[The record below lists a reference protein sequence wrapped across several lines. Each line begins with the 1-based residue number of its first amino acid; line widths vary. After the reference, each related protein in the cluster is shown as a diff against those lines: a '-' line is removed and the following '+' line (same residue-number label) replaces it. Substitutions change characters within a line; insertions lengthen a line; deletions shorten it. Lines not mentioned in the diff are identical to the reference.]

1 MLSKPLTH
9 EKWKWE
15 EGKSSL
21 VVKNIIQVHSNDVY
35 YTLHSPLLEKPQKCE
50 AATVEVVVVVLNY
63 ISLLE
68 KTAQCGKFENF
79 SETQILREIKFGNSR
94 G

>member
-1 MLSKPLTH
+1 MYTCTH
-9 EKWKWE
+9 
-15 EGKSSL
+15 
-21 VVKNIIQVHSNDVY
+21 
-35 YTLHSPLLEKPQKCE
+35 YTLHYPAVLEKPQKCE

-79 SETQILREIKFGNSR
+79 TDTQILREIKFGNIR

>member
-1 MLSKPLTH
+1 MYTTH
-9 EKWKWE
+9 
-15 EGKSSL
+15 
-21 VVKNIIQVHSNDVY
+21 
-35 YTLHSPLLEKPQKCE
+35 YTLHYPAVLEKPQKCE
-50 AATVEVVVVVLNY
+50 AATVEVVVLNY

-79 SETQILREIKFGNSR
+79 TDTQILREIKFGNIR